1 MSFFNKKDKAS
12 RDSGSIPLLL
22 ATVALSVFVFWLYR
36 TLLNFYYFEIVLIAY
51 MTITTIALFAYLIY
65 NRGFSRK
72 GLTKDM
78 LPTDWSEEKKEE
90 FLGSAEKRLHRSRW
104 LLVILIAFIFTFMLD
119 EADLFLLPLIRGALG
134 R

>member
-1 MSFFNKKDKAS
+1 MSFFNKKDKSANE
-12 RDSGSIPLLL
+12 SGSLALLL
-22 ATVALSVFVFWLYR
+22 STVALSVFVFWVYR
-36 TLLNFYYFEIVLIAY
+36 TLLNFYYFEFVLIGY
-51 MTITTIALFAYLIY
+51 MAITTVVLFAYIIY

-78 LPTDWSEEKKEE
+78 LPADWSEEKKEE
-90 FLGSAEKRLHRSRW
+90 FLGSAQRRLHRSRW

-119 EADLFLLPLIRGALG
+119 AADLFLIPLIKGAIG

>member
-1 MSFFNKKDKAS
+1 MSFFNKKDKTS

-78 LPTDWSEEKKEE
+78 LPADWSEEKKEE

-119 EADLFLLPLIRGALG
+119 AADLFLLPLIRGAIG

>member
-1 MSFFNKKDKAS
+1 MSFSKSKGNDH
-12 RDSGSIPLLL
+12 RDIGSIILLFSTL
-22 ATVALSVFVFWLYR
+22 ALSVFVFWLYR
-36 TLLNFYYFEIVLIAY
+36 TLLNYYYFELVLIGY
-51 MTITTIALFAYLIY
+51 MAITTIVLFAYLIY

-78 LPTDWSEEKKEE
+78 LPAEWSEEKKDE
-90 FLGSAEKRLHRSRW
+90 FLGSAQRRLHRSRW

-119 EADLFLLPLIRGALG
+119 AADLFLLPLIRGAIG